1 MTAFAFSREWLRI
14 LGKFRL
20 GGWAL
25 GTSDRGGQDK
35 SRKVRPVGR
44 LGNVSNFNHAPNIAN
59 GPAQFA
65 LLAIALFLLNFRHLA
80 AGKMSRNDDFRIRPG
95 RIRSTRAPKT
105 KSFLA
110 QALRAAQKAGG
121 LSHGGVRRSGSFGRG
136 RAASIAAARLLTN
149 RARGAMVKA
158 RVVRRTRSPGA
169 LRAHIGYLKRDGV
182 TRDGSAGKLFDAAG
196 DDADGQAFA
205 ERCDGDRHHFRFIVS
220 PDDAT
225 ELESL
230 RSFTR
235 ELMDQASRD
244 LGTRLDWVAVDHWNT
259 EHPHIHILVRGRA
272 DDGSDLVIS
281 RDYIGSGLRA
291 RAGDLITRELG
302 PRSELEIRRGL
313 EVEVTSERWTRLDR
327 VLARE
332 AARAEGVVD
341 IRPER
346 DAQRDPLREI
356 RIGRMRTLERL
367 GLAEPAGPARWV
379 LAADAEQRL
388 RALGERGD
396 IIKRLHKSL
405 AKDGASRA
413 PSSWALGGEGHG
425 EPVIGRLIARGLDD
439 ELRGTAFA
447 VVDGI
452 DGRVHHLKLPDI
464 DTASD
469 GPIGGIVELRRF
481 EDTSGGRQRIALA
494 VRSDLNLDQQVV
506 AEGATW
512 LDRRLF
518 AREPA
523 DLSRAGFGAEVRAA
537 LNRRIDVL
545 AERGLIRR
553 DGDKVTLGRNLTDT
567 LRNRELDTV
576 GRRLAEET
584 GLAHVS
590 AEFRRVGFGSL
601 SPKAVAC
608 LRPLRDDRQRPGL
621 PSRPLD
627 TVP

>member
-1 MTAFAFSREWLRI
+1 
-14 LGKFRL
+14 
-20 GGWAL
+20 
-25 GTSDRGGQDK
+25 
-35 SRKVRPVGR
+35 
-44 LGNVSNFNHAPNIAN
+44 
-59 GPAQFA
+59 
-65 LLAIALFLLNFRHLA
+65 
-80 AGKMSRNDDFRIRPG
+80 MSHNDDFRIRPG
-95 RIRSTRAPKT
+95 RIRSTRAPKA

-121 LSHGGVRRSGSFGRG
+121 LSRGGVRRGGSFGRG
-136 RAASIAAARLLTN
+136 RAASVAAARLLNN

-158 RVVRRTRSPGA
+158 RVVRRMRSPGA
-169 LRAHIGYLKRDGV
+169 LRAHIGYLKRDGI
-182 TRDGSAGKLFDAAG
+182 TQDGSPGKLFDAAG
-196 DDADGQAFA
+196 DDADGRAFA
-205 ERCDGDRHHFRFIVS
+205 DRCDGDRHHFRFIVS

-281 RDYIGSGLRA
+281 RDYIGTGLRA
-291 RAGDLITRELG
+291 RAGDLVTRELG

-313 EVEVTSERWTRLDR
+313 EAEVTSERWTRLDR

-332 AARAEGVVD
+332 AGRAEGVVD
-341 IRPER
+341 LRPER
-346 DAQRDPLREI
+346 DVARDPLREI

-413 PSSWALGGEGHG
+413 PSSWALEGEGHG
-425 EPVIGRLIARGLDD
+425 GPVIGRLIARGLDD

-464 DTASD
+464 DTAGD

-481 EDTSGGRQRIALA
+481 EDARGRPRIALA

-512 LDRRLF
+512 LDRRLV

-523 DLSRAGFGAEVRAA
+523 DLSRAGFGAEVRRA
-537 LNRRIDVL
+537 LDRRIDAL
-545 AERGLIRR
+545 AERGLVRR
-553 DGDKVTLGRNLTDT
+553 DGDKVIIGRNLIST
-567 LRNRELDTV
+567 LRTRELDSA
-576 GRRLAEET
+576 GKRLAEET
-584 GLAHVS
+584 GLAHMPAEAGQSVS
-590 AEFRRVGFGSL
+590 GVYRRRLSLASGRFAMIDNGLGFQLVPWIPSL
-601 SPKAVAC
+601 ERELGRQVSGIAGPGGVDWSFGRK
-608 LRPLRDDRQRPGL
+608 RDL
-621 PSRPLD
+621 SL
-627 TVP
+627 

>member
-1 MTAFAFSREWLRI
+1 
-14 LGKFRL
+14 
-20 GGWAL
+20 
-25 GTSDRGGQDK
+25 
-35 SRKVRPVGR
+35 
-44 LGNVSNFNHAPNIAN
+44 
-59 GPAQFA
+59 
-65 LLAIALFLLNFRHLA
+65 
-80 AGKMSRNDDFRIRPG
+80 MSRNDDFRIRPG
-95 RIRSTRAPKT
+95 RIRSTRTPKA

-110 QALRAAQKAGG
+110 QALRSAQKAGG
-121 LSHGGVRRSGSFGRG
+121 LSHGVARRSGSFGSG
-136 RAASIAAARLLTN
+136 RAASVAAARLLNN

-158 RVVRRTRSPGA
+158 RVVRRMRSPGA

-182 TRDGSAGKLFDAAG
+182 TLDGSPGKLFDAAG
-196 DDADGQAFA
+196 DDADGRAFA

-220 PDDAT
+220 PDDAA

-281 RDYIGSGLRA
+281 RDYIGTGLRA
-291 RAGDLITRELG
+291 RAGDLVTRELG

-313 EVEVTSERWTRLDR
+313 EAEVTSERWTRLDR

-332 AARAEGVVD
+332 AGRAEGVVD
-341 IRPER
+341 LRPER
-346 DAQRDPLREI
+346 DVARDPLREI

-405 AKDGASRA
+405 ARDGASRS
-413 PSSWALGGEGHG
+413 PSSWALEGEGHG

-439 ELRGTAFA
+439 ELKGTAFA

-452 DGRVHHLKLPDI
+452 DGRVHHLSLPDI
-464 DTASD
+464 DTAGD

-481 EDTSGGRQRIALA
+481 EDARGRQRIALA

-506 AEGATW
+506 ADGATW
-512 LDRRLF
+512 LDRRLA

-523 DLSRAGFGAEVRAA
+523 DLSRAGFGAEVRGA
-537 LNRRIDVL
+537 LDRRIDAL
-545 AERGLIRR
+545 AERGLVRR
-553 DGDKVTLGRNLTDT
+553 DGDKVIIGRNLIGT
-567 LRNRELDTV
+567 LRTRELDAA
-576 GRRLAEET
+576 GKRLAEET
-584 GLAHVS
+584 GLVHMPAESGESVS
-590 AEFRRVGFGSL
+590 GIYRRRLSLASGRFAMIDNGLGFQLVPWIPSL
-601 SPKAVAC
+601 ERELGRQVSGIAGPGGVDWSFGRK
-608 LRPLRDDRQRPGL
+608 RDL
-621 PSRPLD
+621 SL
-627 TVP
+627 

>member
-1 MTAFAFSREWLRI
+1 
-14 LGKFRL
+14 
-20 GGWAL
+20 
-25 GTSDRGGQDK
+25 
-35 SRKVRPVGR
+35 
-44 LGNVSNFNHAPNIAN
+44 
-59 GPAQFA
+59 
-65 LLAIALFLLNFRHLA
+65 
-80 AGKMSRNDDFRIRPG
+80 MSYSDDFRIRPG
-95 RIRSTRAPKT
+95 RIRSTRGPRT
-105 KSFLA
+105 KPFLA
-110 QALRAAQKAGG
+110 QALQAAQKAGG
-121 LSHGGVRRSGSFGRG
+121 LSRGAGSRGGRFGRG
-136 RAASIAAARLLTN
+136 RAASVAAARLLNN

-158 RVVRRTRSPGA
+158 RVVRRMRSPGA
-169 LRAHIGYLKRDGV
+169 LRAHVGYLQRDGV
-182 TRDGSAGKLFDAAG
+182 TRDGSPGKLFDAAG
-196 DDADGQAFA
+196 DDADGRAFT

-220 PDDAT
+220 PDDAD

-281 RDYIGSGLRA
+281 RDYIATGLRA
-291 RAGDLITRELG
+291 RAGDLVTRELG

-313 EVEVTSERWTRLDR
+313 ETEVTAERWTKLDR

-332 AARAEGVVD
+332 AGRAEGMVD
-341 IRPER
+341 LRPER
-346 DAQRDPLREI
+346 DTGRDPLREI

-367 GLAEPAGPARWV
+367 GLAEPAGAARWI
-379 LAADAEQRL
+379 LAAGTETRL

-405 AKDGASRA
+405 ARDDASRA
-413 PSSWALGGEGHG
+413 PSSWALEGESHG

-464 DTASD
+464 DAAGD

-481 EDTSGGRQRIALA
+481 EDASGRKRIALA
-494 VRSDLNLDQQVV
+494 VRSDLNLDQQVA

-512 LDRRLF
+512 LDRRLV

-523 DLSRAGFGAEVRAA
+523 DLSRGGFGAEVRTA
-537 LNRRIDVL
+537 LDRRIDAL
-545 AERGLIRR
+545 AQQGLARR
-553 DGDKVTLGRNLTDT
+553 KGDNVTMGRNMIQT

-584 GLAHVS
+584 GLAHLP
-590 AEFRRVGFGSL
+590 AEAGESISGVYRRRLSLASGRFAMIDNGLGFQLVPWIPSLERELGRQVNGIAGPGSVDWSFGRRRDL
-601 SPKAVAC
+601 S
-608 LRPLRDDRQRPGL
+608 L
-621 PSRPLD
+621 
-627 TVP
+627 